1 MAAKYGL
8 NRTARALKLDYYSL
22 KQRMDQQPA
31 ETAPAAFFELPSP
44 PVVQANE
51 CIIEFEDGAGASMR
65 MHLKGSELPDL
76 LAFGRSFWN
85 AE

>member
-1 MAAKYGL
+1 
-8 NRTARALKLDYYSL
+8 
-22 KQRMDQQPA
+22 MDQQPA
-31 ETAPAAFFELPSP
+31 ETASAAFLELPSP

-76 LAFGRSFWN
+76 LALGRSFWN